1 MKQYEKDRK
10 AFRQCAEEEK
20 AGLFAKAADGDVQAK
35 HRLAEHY
42 MNWVL
47 EIAEDYAHRGMMIQ
61 DLIQEGNIGLLIGLD
76 TLGLME
82 EGLTSEEHLEKE
94 IRHAIRSALDEQE
107 GEKSTGDEITE
118 KLNKMADAISE
129 LTEDLGRQ
137 VSPDELSLYLDMSL
151 EEIEDLLRIAGE
163 TIEVADSQKA

>member
-61 DLIQEGNIGLLIGLD
+61 DLIQ
-76 TLGLME
+76 
-82 EGLTSEEHLEKE
+82 
-94 IRHAIRSALDEQE
+94 
-107 GEKSTGDEITE
+107 
-118 KLNKMADAISE
+118 
-129 LTEDLGRQ
+129 GRK
-137 VSPDELSLYLDMSL
+137 Y
-151 EEIEDLLRIAGE
+151 RIADRTGHIG
-163 TIEVADSQKA
+163 TYGRRTDF

>member
-1 MKQYEKDRK
+1 MDQQTKFKTALAALAASAETKDRKLTKADVKEFLEDMDLGEEQMKLVYAYLASKHIHVEGAELPKVEDTPYSQEEQEFLKQYEKDRK

-61 DLIQEGNIGLLIGLD
+61 DLIQEGNIGCV
-76 TLGLME
+76 TCF
-82 EGLTSEEHLEKE
+82 
-94 IRHAIRSALDEQE
+94 
-107 GEKSTGDEITE
+107 
-118 KLNKMADAISE
+118 
-129 LTEDLGRQ
+129 
-137 VSPDELSLYLDMSL
+137 P
-151 EEIEDLLRIAGE
+151 
-163 TIEVADSQKA
+163 

>member
-1 MKQYEKDRK
+1 MEFLEDMDLGEEQMKLVYAYLASKHIHVEGAELPKVENTLFPEEQEFLKQYEKDRK

-47 EIAEDYAHRGMMIQ
+47 EIAEDYAHRGMMIPGS
-61 DLIQEGNIGLLIGLD
+61 DPGRKYRIADRTGHIGTYG
-76 TLGLME
+76 

-107 GEKSTGDEITE
+107 GEKSTVTR
-118 KLNKMADAISE
+118 LQRS
-129 LTEDLGRQ
+129 
-137 VSPDELSLYLDMSL
+137 
-151 EEIEDLLRIAGE
+151 
-163 TIEVADSQKA
+163 